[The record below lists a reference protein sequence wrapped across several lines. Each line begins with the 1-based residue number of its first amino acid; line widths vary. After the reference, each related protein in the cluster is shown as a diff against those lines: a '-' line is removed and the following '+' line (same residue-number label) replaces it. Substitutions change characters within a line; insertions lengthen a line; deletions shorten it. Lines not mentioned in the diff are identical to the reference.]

1 MRVLDEDLKIIKRK
15 FGEDM
20 AHFCRDYFPILL
32 ETKRLLPD
40 LLLKKFEPSKF
51 LYNDIVE
58 NNLEEQFKNFIYSL
72 VDVENENEEILTQS
86 PKELLNDAGYDLYEC
101 HNEADIQSFKKY
113 YANGE
118 ELCTFHGGRLDSCY
132 VFFAVKHDVDNIKRE
147 DFQDPKRED
156 LYGTSVISIQF
167 SRDNSHLLSIKNRY
181 NHRVNNPDATFSNNL
196 DNIIS
201 GLTKS
206 FEDYY
211 GMKQTVKSNNF
222 EIPNY
227 VLASD
232 GKYYKYN
239 YEINNVYYCP
249 NNIVIYKNE
258 IHRFEH
264 DKYIVLDY
272 FILDLVNKKIY
283 LYDKNIDDCFFETIG
298 EIEKIDIVK
307 TDYGKEIRITNKNN
321 EVSIIEI
328 DKENKI
334 IGYINES
341 IEKIGDWFL
350 NQNKNLIK
358 INLPNVVNIGTYFL
372 TENIQLKEISLPN
385 VREIGNF
392 ALSENKNL
400 KEIDLFNVR
409 VIGDW
414 FLYKNK
420 NLIKINLSNVVNI
433 GNGFLYK
440 NISLKEIN
448 LPNVREIGDSF
459 LLYNI
464 NLEKI
469 NLPNVEKIDC
479 LFLVNNKSLKEIS
492 LPNVRK
498 IGDNFLRDNENLEII
513 IAPKLLEV
521 QPFQSHKELF
531 EIVAENKK
539 RIEVEE
545 DKRLVK
551 R

>member
-1 MRVLDEDLKIIKRK
+1 MNEDLKRIKRK

-20 AHFCRDYFPILL
+20 AHFCRNYFPVLL
-32 ETKRLLPD
+32 ETKGLLPY

-86 PKELLNDAGYDLYEC
+86 PKELMLEAEYDLYEC

-196 DNIIS
+196 DNIIP

-258 IHRFEH
+258 IHRFEQ

-272 FILDLVNKKIY
+272 FILDLVNKKIDV
-283 LYDKNIDDCFFETIG
+283 YDNCLAVDCFLETIG
-298 EIEKIDIVK
+298 EIEKIDVLK
-307 TDYGKEIRITNKNN
+307 TDYGKEIRIKNKNN
-321 EVSIIEI
+321 EVSIIKI

-341 IEKIGDWFL
+341 IEKIGNSFL
-350 NQNKNLIK
+350 SS
-358 INLPNVVNIGTYFL
+358 NIS
-372 TENIQLKEISLPN
+372 LKEISLPS
-385 VREIGNF
+385 VRKISNYF
-392 ALSENKNL
+392 LNENESL
-400 KEIDLFNVR
+400 KEICLPNVR
-409 VIGDW
+409 VIGRN
-414 FLYKNK
+414 FLE
-420 NLIKINLSNVVNI
+420 
-433 GNGFLYK
+433 FT
-440 NISLKEIN
+440 
-448 LPNVREIGDSF
+448 D
-459 LLYNI
+459 
-464 NLEKI
+464 
-469 NLPNVEKIDC
+469 VEK
-479 LFLVNNKSLKEIS
+479 IS

-498 IGDNFLRDNENLEII
+498 IGENFLTDNEILKKIDLPNVVEIDDWFLGFNENELI
-513 IAPKLLEV
+513 INAPKLLEV
-521 QPFQSHKELF
+521 QPYQSHKELF
-531 EIVAENKK
+531 EIVEENK
-539 RIEVEE
+539 R
-545 DKRLVK
+545 RLERGK
-551 R
+551 GKSI

>member
-1 MRVLDEDLKIIKRK
+1 MNEDLKRIKRK

-20 AHFCRDYFPILL
+20 AHFCRNYFPVLL
-32 ETKRLLPD
+32 ETKGLLPY

-86 PKELLNDAGYDLYEC
+86 PKELMLEAEYDLYEC

-196 DNIIS
+196 DNIIP

-239 YEINNVYYCP
+239 YEIYNIYYCP
-249 NNIVIYKNE
+249 NNIIIDTMGV
-258 IHRFEH
+258 HRY
-264 DKYIVLDY
+264 DSSKYLVLDY
-272 FILDLVNKKIY
+272 FMLDLVNKKIY
-283 LYDKNIDDCFFETIG
+283 LYDSDIYDSLSNTIG
-298 EIEKIDIVK
+298 EIDKIDIVK

-321 EVSIIEI
+321 EVSIIKI

-341 IEKIGDWFL
+341 IEKIGDNFL
-350 NQNKNLIK
+350 RCNVDLQDV
-358 INLPNVVNIGTYFL
+358 NLPNVSEIGSFFL
-372 TENIQLKEISLPN
+372 TENIQLKEINLPN

>member
-1 MRVLDEDLKIIKRK
+1 MTIFCYNMVRMAWDFMNEDLKLIK
-15 FGEDM
+15 
-20 AHFCRDYFPILL
+20 
-32 ETKRLLPD
+32 
-40 LLLKKFEPSKF
+40 KK
-51 LYNDIVE
+51 
-58 NNLEEQFKNFIYSL
+58 
-72 VDVENENEEILTQS
+72 
-86 PKELLNDAGYDLYEC
+86 
-101 HNEADIQSFKKY
+101 
-113 YANGE
+113 
-118 ELCTFHGGRLDSCY
+118 
-132 VFFAVKHDVDNIKRE
+132 
-147 DFQDPKRED
+147 
-156 LYGTSVISIQF
+156 
-167 SRDNSHLLSIKNRY
+167 
-181 NHRVNNPDATFSNNL
+181 
-196 DNIIS
+196 
-201 GLTKS
+201 
-206 FEDYY
+206 
-211 GMKQTVKSNNF
+211 
-222 EIPNY
+222 
-227 VLASD
+227 D
-232 GKYYKYN
+232 GKYYNYN
-239 YEINNVYYCP
+239 CEVDNIYYCP
-249 NNIVIYKNE
+249 NNIVIDKNG

-283 LYDKNIDDCFFETIG
+283 LYDKNIDDCFSETIG

-440 NISLKEIN
+440 NISLKEIS
-448 LPNVREIGDSF
+448 LPNVREIGESF